1 MYLEERAFWVAWS
14 QIPAVG
20 PVMLGRLFKYFGSL
34 AAAWQAEPEALTQ
47 VQGLGPQ
54 LVEKI
59 VTRRSQLNPEQL
71 YSEHLRQNPN
81 FWTPAD
87 PDYPR
92 LLGEIP
98 NPPPLLYYQGHIDR
112 QETLG
117 NRPIVGIV
125 GTRNPSEYGQRW
137 TRRISQILAECG
149 FTIVSGMAAGIDTH
163 AHLGCLDA
171 DGRTIAVFGTPLN
184 KIYPE
189 TNRHLSEKIIQKG
202 LFVSEHP
209 VGTLTRREHFAQ
221 RNRIIAG
228 LSQAILVMEAPERSG
243 ALITAKVANEYS
255 RDVFALPGR
264 IDDPNSQGCLR
275 LLKNGAE
282 TIINETELLEMLGA
296 IPKYHPTPAPTAAT
310 PTPSTA
316 VVPPLPVVPD
326 LEPPLQQVW
335 EATEIEPIAFDL
347 IVSQAQLDAA
357 SVSSALLQ
365 LELIGLVEQLP
376 GMRYRR
382 I

>member
-14 QIPAVG
+14 QIPSVG
-20 PVMLGRLFKYFGSL
+20 PVLLGRLFRYFGSL
-34 AAAWQAEPEALTQ
+34 AAAWQAGPEALTQ
-47 VQGLGPQ
+47 VQGVGRQ
-54 LVEKI
+54 LAEK
-59 VTRRSQLNPEQL
+59 VVQRRSQLNLEEL
-71 YSEHLRQNPN
+71 YKEHLRQNPN

-92 LLGEIP
+92 LLKEIP
-98 NPPPLLYYQGHIDR
+98 NPPPLLYYQGQTDR

-125 GTRNPSEYGQRW
+125 GTRYPSEYGQRW
-137 TRRISQILAECG
+137 TRRISKILAESG
-149 FTIVSGMAAGIDTH
+149 FTVVSGMAAGIDTQ

-171 DGRTIAVFGTPLN
+171 GGRTIAVFGTPLD

-189 TNRHLSEKIIQKG
+189 TNRLLSQKIIQKG
-202 LFVSEHP
+202 LLVSEYP
-209 VGTLTRREHFAQ
+209 AGTLTKREHFAQ

-228 LSQAILVMEAPERSG
+228 LSRAILVMEAPERSG
-243 ALITAKVANEYS
+243 ALITARVANEYS

-296 IPKYHPTPAPTAAT
+296 ISPSHAPPYPGVTTPVLA
-310 PTPSTA
+310 
-316 VVPPLPVVPD
+316 PLPSVPD
-326 LEPPLQQVW
+326 LDPQLQQVW
-335 EATEIEPIAFDL
+335 EATAIEPTPFDV
-347 IVSQAQLDAA
+347 IISQAQLDAA

-376 GMRYRR
+376 GMHYRR
-382 I
+382 S

>member
-20 PVMLGRLFKYFGSL
+20 PVLLGRLFKYFGSL
-34 AAAWQAEPEALTQ
+34 AAAWQADPDTLTQ
-47 VQGLGPQ
+47 VQGLGQQ

-71 YSEHLRQNPN
+71 YSEHLRENPN

-98 NPPPLLYYQGHIDR
+98 NPPPLLYYQGHLDR

-137 TRRISQILAECG
+137 TRRISKTLAECG

-163 AHLGCLDA
+163 AHLGCLEA

-202 LFVSEHP
+202 LFLSEHP

-228 LSQAILVMEAPERSG
+228 LSQAVLVMEAPERSG

-296 IPKYHPTPAPTAAT
+296 MPKYN
-310 PTPSTA
+310 
-316 VVPPLPVVPD
+316 PPLSSPALTTGILPVPSLPKLD
-326 LEPPLQQVW
+326 PPLQQVW
-335 EATEIEPIAFDL
+335 EATAIEPIAFEL

-382 I
+382 S

>member
-14 QIPAVG
+14 QIPTVG
-20 PVMLGRLFKYFGSL
+20 PVLLGRLFTYFGSL
-34 AAAWQAEPEALTQ
+34 AAAWQADPEALTQ
-47 VQGLGPQ
+47 VQGLGRQ

-71 YSEHLRQNPN
+71 YTEHLRQNPN

-92 LLGEIP
+92 LLREIP
-98 NPPPLLYYQGHIDR
+98 NPPPLLYYQGQVDR

-125 GTRNPSEYGQRW
+125 GTRHPSEYGQRW
-137 TRRISQILAECG
+137 TRQISQILAECG

-202 LFVSEHP
+202 LFLSEHP
-209 VGTLTRREHFAQ
+209 VDTLTRREHFAQ

-228 LSQAILVMEAPERSG
+228 LSQAVLVMEAPERSG

-296 IPKYHPTPAPTAAT
+296 MPKSHPTPSPTAAT
-310 PTPSTA
+310 LTPPPA

-326 LEPPLQQVW
+326 LDPPLQQVW
-335 EATEIEPIAFDL
+335 EATAIEPLTFDL

-365 LELIGLVEQLP
+365 LELLGLIEQLP

-382 I
+382 S

>member
-14 QIPAVG
+14 QIPSVG
-20 PVMLGRLFKYFGSL
+20 PVLLGRLFGYFGSL

-47 VQGLGPQ
+47 VQGVGPQ
-54 LVEKI
+54 LVQKI
-59 VTRRSQLNPEQL
+59 VEGRSQLNPEKL
-71 YSEHLRQNPN
+71 YKEHLRQNPN

-92 LLGEIP
+92 LLKEIP
-98 NPPPLLYYQGHIDR
+98 NAPPLLYYQGQIDR

-117 NRPIVGIV
+117 NRPTVGIV
-125 GTRNPSEYGQRW
+125 GTRHPSEYGQRW

-149 FTIVSGMAAGIDTH
+149 FTIVSGMAAGIDTQ

-171 DGRTIAVFGTPLN
+171 QGRTIAVFGTPLD

-189 TNRHLSEKIIQKG
+189 TNRLLSQKIIQKG
-202 LFVSEHP
+202 LLLSEHP
-209 VGTLTRREHFAQ
+209 RGTLTKREHFAQ

-228 LSQAILVMEAPERSG
+228 LSRAVLVMEAPERSG
-243 ALITAKVANEYS
+243 ALITARVANEYS

-282 TIINETELLEMLGA
+282 TIVNEMELLEMLGA
-296 IPKYHPTPAPTAAT
+296 LSESSSLLTPMPVSPVST
-310 PTPSTA
+310 P
-316 VVPPLPVVPD
+316 PPPPD
-326 LEPPLQQVW
+326 LDPQLQQVW
-335 EATEIEPIAFDL
+335 EATAIEPTSLDHV
-347 IVSQAQLDAA
+347 VSQAKLDAA

-382 I
+382 C